1 MRDAEQLQSFR
12 RKSISLTSLSST
24 IADERALRKEDKDDT
39 LILIPRSDL
48 YTSAENAIERAPV
61 PVMLLLNVEV
71 VDLVAKTRE
80 AA

>member
-1 MRDAEQLQSFR
+1 M
-12 RKSISLTSLSST
+12 LSSSRVSEGK
-24 IADERALRKEDKDDT
+24 ASASVLRKEDKGF
-39 LILIPRSDL
+39 LLLIPRSDL

-61 PVMLLLNVEV
+61 PVMLLLNLKV